1 MFVGLRV
8 VAALAAVLGGLTW
21 LAVPWWGG
29 PGLWWSGLVLLTLA
43 CLALG
48 AALVSRGTALRL
60 LVATAF
66 LALVG
71 CVWMLVRDSGDATAV
86 DVVTGVCR
94 ARRRAG
100 RAPVAASPAETGRR
114 RARAPLGSG
123 NGTSRRVVGYRWKP
137 AHRREYV

>member
-86 DVVTGVCR
+86 DVVTGVCALTAGLIGLR
-94 ARRRAG
+94 WLRRQERRA
-100 RAPVAASPAETGRR
+100 AVAH
-114 RARAPLGSG
+114 
-123 NGTSRRVVGYRWKP
+123 
-137 AHRREYV
+137 AHRSGRGMARHAA